1 MKLEKFINYF
11 ANIPVSINNLYGDPF
26 FYTQIGNTFKK
37 LDNLKKSGHK
47 GIVSIITKS
56 EITEEIAFKLSNY
69 IKDLKLVVL
78 VSISELPYRIEK
90 VDGNRY
96 NTLSLCEKYN
106 IPSIPYIRPFIP
118 NENTDETTIN
128 NMFEKI
134 IKQYPKDKEISVI
147 ISGLRGNDE
156 ILKELDQSE
165 EEIKKWNMR
174 VKTMPKNIKILIYEI
189 CKKNNINIFER
200 TACGVSYVLGYD
212 RTYNPYYSSPQL
224 ANCFKCPMKETCYD
238 KQETFLPTNDD
249 LELINF
255 LGYNAKIVKRNLD
268 KSNYI
273 CTVKPDN
280 RKECISCCT
289 SCFKL
294 QRDSIEIEKF
304 KDICLGDIGL
314 LRLLTNKLVFCKDII
329 DNGAS
334 DIAKPKNS
342 ILKDSNIYI
351 LNSWYSYSKNIN
363 ACYKCS
369 YCIVPHYQNQ
379 NKEYGEVPVE
389 MAKKLYEKII
399 KSKLE
404 RGD

>member
-26 FYTQIGNTFKK
+26 FYTQIENTFKK

-69 IKDLKLVVL
+69 TKDLKLVVL

-90 VDGNRY
+90 VNGNRY

-118 NENTDETTIN
+118 NENTGEETIN
-128 NMFEKI
+128 NMFKKI
-134 IKQYPKDKEISVI
+134 IKQYPKDKEISII

-165 EEIKKWNMR
+165 EEMKKWNMR
-174 VKTMPKNIKILIYEI
+174 VKTMPKNIKTLIYEI

-351 LNSWYSYSKNIN
+351 KFVVFLFKK
-363 ACYKCS
+363 YKC
-369 YCIVPHYQNQ
+369 
-379 NKEYGEVPVE
+379 
-389 MAKKLYEKII
+389 L
-399 KSKLE
+399 L
-404 RGD
+404 